1 MYTLH
6 ERIAEADR
14 QIERIRARI
23 QQQRAD
29 AENLE
34 HGHFELGA
42 KKARALVD
50 RMVGELALLRQHR
63 FSLYQQAAF
72 GDVPKKKVS

>member
-1 MYTLH
+1 MSTIH
-6 ERIAEADR
+6 DGIAEADR
-14 QIERIRARI
+14 QIERMKVRV
-23 QQQRAD
+23 QQQRAHV
-29 AENLE
+29 ANLE
-34 HGHFELGA
+34 HGHFESEA
-42 KKARALVD
+42 QKARTLLD

>member
-1 MYTLH
+1 MSTIH

-14 QIERIRARI
+14 QIERIRARV

-42 KKARALVD
+42 NKARALLD
-50 RMVGELALLRQHR
+50 QMVGELSLLRR
-63 FSLYQQAAF
+63 YRLSLYQEAVFAET
-72 GDVPKKKVS
+72 PEKKVS

>member
-1 MYTLH
+1 MSTLH
-6 ERIAEADR
+6 ERIAEVDR
-14 QIERIRARI
+14 QIERIRARV

-29 AENLE
+29 AEN
-34 HGHFELGA
+34 
-42 KKARALVD
+42 KKARALLD

-63 FSLYQQAAF
+63 FSLYQQATF